1 MSVDLIDKYRTVLS
15 DVREDAVYTSVGG
28 EGADD
33 GGGREGGGGG
43 VVEAEALKWQQ
54 KQASYVM

>member
-1 MSVDLIDKYRTVLS
+1 MSVDQSTNIELGSLS
-15 DVREDAVYTSVGG
+15 DVREEAVYNCVGG

-43 VVEAEALKWQQ
+43 EASALKWQQ
-54 KQASYVM
+54 KQASYVML